1 MNVGGDRRI
10 SMDPDFHQRI
20 MDSVSADAYHDRFV
34 EAHLEDAAEDL
45 KELRE
50 LRRIA
55 DAAQKQAELAEK
67 QAKAAQAEAENAK
80 KDSIEAQKDSRTANL
95 IAFVSMLIALVSLV
109 KQFIG

>member
-1 MNVGGDRRI
+1 MNVDGNQI
-10 SMDPDFHQRI
+10 QNTVFDFHQQI
-20 MDSVSADAYHDRFV
+20 ADSLSAGAYHDRFV

>member
-1 MNVGGDRRI
+1 MNVGGNRRI
-10 SMDPDFHQRI
+10 RLDPDLHQRI

-55 DAAQKQAELAEK
+55 DAAQKQAELA
-67 QAKAAQAEAENAK
+67 QAEAADSK
-80 KDSIEAQKDSRTANL
+80 KEARFSKIMSVLSL
-95 IAFVSMLIALVSLV
+95 IIAVAS
-109 KQFIG
+109 FIGQLFS